1 MVVILDRQL
10 RREIEEEVYGVC
22 SNCKAPT
29 LRCCCT
35 EELEELRRDEIN
47 DYVNR

>member
-10 RREIEEEVYGVC
+10 REEIDSEVHGVC
-22 SNCKAPT
+22 SNCKAP
-29 LRCCCT
+29 RNWCVCA
-35 EELEELRRDEIN
+35 EEFRQAQADELN